1 MSIGQILRAKREELD
16 LTQDQLAAM
25 TGISKPYLSAIETG
39 RAPNPP
45 SEEKLKKLEE
55 SLQFAPGQLVRLA
68 RVERAP
74 TAVRDELEHLRA
86 ENRKFRSLLG
96 GTANLDE
103 FYKSGKLAEMIGRL
117 AEASGEALPDATGG
131 TGAAGGTQPVRPPV
145 GPQLDAGLWVP
156 VINRVSAGYPVWA
169 GDLDYP
175 PGVADDYIRCPDC
188 HDPNAFAARVSGDS
202 MEPKYHENDI
212 VLFSPAAKIENG
224 DDCFVRL
231 ADTHETNFKRIFFEP
246 EDRIRLQPR
255 NEKYAPQTYA
265 REQID
270 GLYKAVFRL
279 EHL

>member
-55 SLQFAPGQLVRLA
+55 SLQFAPGQLLRLA

-96 GTANLDE
+96 GTTNLDE
-103 FYKSGKLAEMIGRL
+103 FYKSGKLAEMIARL
-117 AEASGEALPDATGG
+117 AEGSGETATGAPG
-131 TGAAGGTQPVRPPV
+131 TPQPAKPPAIA
-145 GPQLDAGLWVP
+145 QLDAGLWVP
-156 VINRVSAGYPVWA
+156 VINRVSAGYPVWS

-175 PGVADDYIRCPDC
+175 PGVADDYVRCPDC
-188 HDPNAFAARVSGDS
+188 HDPQAFAARVSGDS
-202 MEPKYHENDI
+202 MEPKYHPNDI
-212 VLFSPAAKIENG
+212 VLFSPAAAITDG

-246 EDRIRLQPR
+246 DDRIRVQPR
-255 NEKYAPQTYA
+255 NEKYAPVVYA